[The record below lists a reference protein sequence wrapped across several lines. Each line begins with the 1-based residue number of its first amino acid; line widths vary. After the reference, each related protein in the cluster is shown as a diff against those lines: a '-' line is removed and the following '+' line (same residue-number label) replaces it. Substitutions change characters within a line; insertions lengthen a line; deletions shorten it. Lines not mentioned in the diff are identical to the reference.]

1 MSNSQRADKLNF
13 LEYNLKVNSK
23 NRTIFL
29 YTIALEP
36 KTKTAIECPKE

>member
-1 MSNSQRADKLNF
+1 MSNLEQADKLNF
-13 LEYNLKVNSK
+13 LEYNLKVFSK

-29 YTIALEP
+29 YTIAHET